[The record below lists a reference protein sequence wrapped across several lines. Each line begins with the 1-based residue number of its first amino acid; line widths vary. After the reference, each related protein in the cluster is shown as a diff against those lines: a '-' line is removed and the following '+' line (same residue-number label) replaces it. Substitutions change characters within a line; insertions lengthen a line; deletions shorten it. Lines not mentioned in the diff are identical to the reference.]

1 MNEMKLIMESWR
13 EYSSSQVTEQEIN
26 QLFECTIDEG
36 ALDLGKSLWN
46 STKQVLNKIKDWKEE
61 KLTDLVKKMGIK
73 LISLLDNRK
82 KTNKLGKYDH
92 RREVNAVKLLLSK
105 KYINLG
111 VMILTS
117 IFRLMGGIALEKVIE
132 VPEII
137 ENISAILKEVSEG
150 NFKKALSVLFGDLEE
165 PIEMIKKFTNFRK
178 DLKSLKYSI
187 GGNKGEFELA
197 EILYIFGE
205 IK

>member
-105 KYINLG
+105 R
-111 VMILTS
+111 V
-117 IFRLMGGIALEKVIE
+117 
-132 VPEII
+132 
-137 ENISAILKEVSEG
+137 
-150 NFKKALSVLFGDLEE
+150 
-165 PIEMIKKFTNFRK
+165 
-178 DLKSLKYSI
+178 
-187 GGNKGEFELA
+187 
-197 EILYIFGE
+197 
-205 IK
+205 